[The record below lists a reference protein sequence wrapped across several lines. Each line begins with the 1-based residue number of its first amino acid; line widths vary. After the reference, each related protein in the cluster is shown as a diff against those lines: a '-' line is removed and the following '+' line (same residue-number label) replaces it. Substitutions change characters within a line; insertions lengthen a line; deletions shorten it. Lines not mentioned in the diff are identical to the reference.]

1 MNEILPLISGLAVT
15 LVLGLFVGDLVNFV
29 EADVRKK
36 FKGERQPPPL
46 TPADWLFGILERLIF
61 FGSFV
66 MAEPVVVAAWLVFKT
81 AAKWKTWKSAD
92 KIHAEEAETMWT
104 KKFDVPEMT
113 MRYKAFLVGTAANI
127 VAALAGVAVVHIVK
141 SAA

>member
-1 MNEILPLISGLAVT
+1 MNEFLSLISGLAVT

-29 EADVRKK
+29 EAEVRKQ
-36 FKGERQPPPL
+36 FKGEREPLPL
-46 TPADWLFGILERLIF
+46 TPADGLFGILERLIF

-81 AAKWKTWKSAD
+81 AAKWKTWESVD
-92 KIHAEEAETMWT
+92 KIRAKEADTMQT
-104 KKFDVPEMT
+104 IKHDVPEIS

-127 VAALAGVAVVHIVK
+127 VAALAGAAVAHIVA
-141 SAA
+141 SAV